1 MDRNGILRLL
11 WLLFFLF
18 SDASNASFLSKIR
31 QLAALKDGN
40 NPIQIQVSPS
50 PSPVPANTLNTT
62 KPEGNSVLKADNS
75 TSINNSSISSN
86 IDNKSNNSDN
96 NNTGIVGPSSILGNR
111 TDREVEKNNDET
123 KKVSE
128 EKDHH
133 KTDSEAEVGGENC
146 TTLGT
151 KRCTDLK
158 SMSAC
163 ILGFD
168 SEFQCWTVLIQNSGE
183 DNLSV
188 DVVAPDSADN
198 ALVFV
203 GKHQSKKVWIL
214 FCFFMLFLWSDL
226 ETVIRYGILLK
237 DLESCSQ
244 TIKAK
249 QNKKMK
255 LGAFVGLLFK
265 RVLPFAF
272 QINLTVGENTEVK
285 LNAKNGECVLHL
297 DPLESHGNFFLHL
310 PSYDQLITP
319 INGAYF
325 LIITAVVFGGTF
337 TCCMFR
343 KRRREA
349 GTAYQELEM
358 AMPESGVANIV
369 ETAEGWDKDWD
380 DNWDEENAIKS
391 PASRHSAS
399 VSANG
404 LTSRSS
410 NKDGWDNDWDD

>member
-11 WLLFFLF
+11 WLLFLLF
-18 SDASNASFLSKIR
+18 SDASNTSFLSKIR
-31 QLAALKDGN
+31 QLVALKDDSN
-40 NPIQIQVSPS
+40 SVQIQVPPS
-50 PSPVPANTLNTT
+50 PSPDPANTLHTTNT
-62 KPEGNSVLKADNS
+62 EENSVLKADNS
-75 TSINNSSISSN
+75 TSINNSSSSN
-86 IDNKSNNSDN
+86 KSDN
-96 NNTGIVGPSSILGNR
+96 NNTGIVGPSSIPGNQ
-111 TDREVEKNNDET
+111 TDSEAEKNNDEK

-133 KTDSEAEVGGENC
+133 KTDSESEVGGENC
-146 TTLGT
+146 TKLGT
-151 KRCTDLK
+151 KRCTDRK

-168 SEFQCWTVLIQNSGE
+168 NESQRWIVLIQNSGE
-183 DNLSV
+183 RDLSV
-188 DVVAPDSADN
+188 DVHAPNSVDN
-198 ALVFV
+198 SLVEL
-203 GKHQSKKVWIL
+203 GKHQTKKIIL
-214 FCFFMLFLWSDL
+214 
-226 ETVIRYGILLK
+226 
-237 DLESCSQ
+237 
-244 TIKAK
+244 A
-249 QNKKMK
+249 
-255 LGAFVGLLFK
+255 
-265 RVLPFAF
+265 
-272 QINLTVGENTEVK
+272 VGENTEVI

-297 DPLESHGNFFLHL
+297 DPLESHGNFFLHF

-325 LIITAVVFGGTF
+325 LIVTAVVFGGTF

-369 ETAEGWDKDWD
+369 ETAEGWDNDWD

-391 PASRHSAS
+391 PAACHSAS

-404 LTSRSS
+404 LTSRSL
-410 NKDGWDNDWDD
+410 NKDGWENDWDD

>member
-18 SDASNASFLSKIR
+18 SDASNASFVSKIR

-40 NPIQIQVSPS
+40 NPVQIQVSPS

-75 TSINNSSISSN
+75 TSMNNSSIGSN

-96 NNTGIVGPSSILGNR
+96 NNTGIVGPSSIPGNK
-111 TDREVEKNNDET
+111 TAREDEKNNDET

-168 SEFQCWTVLIQNSGE
+168 SEFHWWTVLIQNSGE
-183 DNLSV
+183 HNLSV
-188 DVVAPDSADN
+188 DVVAPNSADN
-198 ALVFV
+198 ALVLV
-203 GKHQSKKVWIL
+203 GKHQSKK
-214 FCFFMLFLWSDL
+214 
-226 ETVIRYGILLK
+226 
-237 DLESCSQ
+237 
-244 TIKAK
+244 
-249 QNKKMK
+249 
-255 LGAFVGLLFK
+255 
-265 RVLPFAF
+265 
-272 QINLTVGENTEVK
+272 INLTVGENTEVK
-285 LNAKNGECVLHL
+285 LNATKWG
-297 DPLESHGNFFLHL
+297 
-310 PSYDQLITP
+310 
-319 INGAYF
+319 
-325 LIITAVVFGGTF
+325 
-337 TCCMFR
+337 M

>member
-11 WLLFFLF
+11 WLLFLLF

-31 QLAALKDGN
+31 QLSALKDGD
-40 NPIQIQVSPS
+40 NPVQIQVSPS

-62 KPEGNSVLKADNS
+62 KPEG
-75 TSINNSSISSN
+75 
-86 IDNKSNNSDN
+86 
-96 NNTGIVGPSSILGNR
+96 PSSIPGNK
-111 TDREVEKNNDET
+111 TAREDEKNNDET

-133 KTDSEAEVGGENC
+133 KTNSEAEVGGENC

-168 SEFQCWTVLIQNSGE
+168 SEFHLWTVLIQNSGE
-183 DNLSV
+183 HNLSV
-188 DVVAPDSADN
+188 DVVAPNSVDN
-198 ALVFV
+198 ALVLV
-203 GKHQSKKVWIL
+203 GKHQSKK
-214 FCFFMLFLWSDL
+214 
-226 ETVIRYGILLK
+226 
-237 DLESCSQ
+237 
-244 TIKAK
+244 
-249 QNKKMK
+249 
-255 LGAFVGLLFK
+255 
-265 RVLPFAF
+265 
-272 QINLTVGENTEVK
+272 INLTVGENTEVK

-297 DPLESHGNFFLHL
+297 DPLESQGNFFLHL

-349 GTAYQELEM
+349 GPAYQELEM

>member
-11 WLLFFLF
+11 CLLFLLF
-18 SDASNASFLSKIR
+18 SDVSNASFLSKIR

-40 NPIQIQVSPS
+40 NSVQIQVSPS
-50 PSPVPANTLNTT
+50 PSPVPANTLNPT
-62 KPEGNSVLKADNS
+62 KTEGSSVLKVDNS
-75 TSINNSSISSN
+75 TSINNSSTSSH
-86 IDNKSNNSDN
+86 IDNKSNNRDN
-96 NNTGIVGPSSILGNR
+96 NSTGIVGPSSIPR
-111 TDREVEKNNDET
+111 KQTDREVEKNDDET

-133 KTDSEAEVGGENC
+133 KKDSEAEVGGENC

-168 SEFQCWTVLIQNSGE
+168 SEFHWWTVLIQNSGE
-183 DNLSV
+183 HNLSV
-188 DVVAPDSADN
+188 DVLPPNSADRS
-198 ALVFV
+198 LVEV
-203 GKHQSKKVWIL
+203 GKHQSKK
-214 FCFFMLFLWSDL
+214 
-226 ETVIRYGILLK
+226 
-237 DLESCSQ
+237 
-244 TIKAK
+244 
-249 QNKKMK
+249 
-255 LGAFVGLLFK
+255 
-265 RVLPFAF
+265 
-272 QINLTVGENTEVK
+272 INLTVGESTEVI

-297 DPLESHGNFFLHL
+297 DPPESHGNFFLHL

-391 PASRHSAS
+391 PASRHSGS

-410 NKDGWDNDWDD
+410 NKDGWENDWDD